1 MAVAAALVS
10 VLIESTVRLFLVP
23 PVAAPVVPVLD
34 HICDVGGVGDVEDLI
49 VEALLLVPV
58 FGAPLVADDVAA
70 QSLLPWK
77 E

>member
-1 MAVAAALVS
+1 MAVAAPLVS
-10 VLIESTVRLFLVP
+10 VSIESTVRLFLVP
-23 PVAAPVVPVLD
+23 PVAAFVAVLD
-34 HICDVGGVGDVEDLI
+34 HICDVGGVGDVEDQI

>member
-10 VLIESTVRLFLVP
+10 VSIESTVRLFLVP
-23 PVAAPVVPVLD
+23 PVAAFVHVLD
-34 HICDVGGVGDVEDLI
+34 HICDVVGVGDVEYQI
-49 VEALLLVPV
+49 VEALPLVPV
-58 FGAPLVADDVAA
+58 IGAPLDADADAA